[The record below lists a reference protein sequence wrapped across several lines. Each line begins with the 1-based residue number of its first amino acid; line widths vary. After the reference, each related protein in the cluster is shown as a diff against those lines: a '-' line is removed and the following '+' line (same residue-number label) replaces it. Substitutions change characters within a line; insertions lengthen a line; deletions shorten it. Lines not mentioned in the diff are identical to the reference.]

1 MEVRV
6 LTVAAVRTVRRFPD
20 EVGKRCA
27 AAVGVNW
34 EDTTQGVADNRTA
47 KSSRVGTRDC
57 VITENARWENEITFA
72 TGRMNV
78 VTVSRASVND
88 APILLLHLIILLI
101 VLIHFD
107 WV

>member
-1 MEVRV
+1 MINVSSLGLRANK
-6 LTVAAVRTVRRFPD
+6 TYAR
-20 EVGKRCA
+20 
-27 AAVGVNW
+27 NW
-34 EDTTQGVADNRTA
+34 VDTTHIVADLRTA
-47 KSSRVGTRDC
+47 KSSRVGIRDC
-57 VITENARWENEITFA
+57 VITKNARWENEITFA
-72 TGRMNV
+72 TRRMNV